1 MSLLRFLLLFVL
13 VTLILGFSI
22 YVVELFDVSNQILVP
37 KIWIIFTFM
46 AAIKLIA
53 YLISWAGIKMGGEG
67 SVFVI
72 MGPIV
77 MKLLFSL
84 TFVVIYLR
92 KIRVD
97 GVFFALEFFSLY
109 FLFTAFEVYCLLRNL
124 RDQNKKLKSP
134 NR

>member
-1 MSLLRFLLLFVL
+1 
-13 VTLILGFSI
+13 
-22 YVVELFDVSNQILVP
+22 
-37 KIWIIFTFM
+37 M
-46 AAIKLIA
+46 AAITLIA

-124 RDQNKKLKSP
+124 RDQNKKVKSP